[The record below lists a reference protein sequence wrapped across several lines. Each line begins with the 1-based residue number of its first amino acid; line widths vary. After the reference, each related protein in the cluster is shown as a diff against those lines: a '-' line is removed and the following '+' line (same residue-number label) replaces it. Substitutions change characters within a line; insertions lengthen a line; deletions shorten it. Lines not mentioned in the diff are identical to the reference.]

1 MMSMV
6 PDYRCTRECSVW
18 ALALILGAVCAVF
31 PLNAHAQSEGTPPR
45 GQGSLTFLVGVPV
58 GEFADNVDQAGF
70 GANLYAGAM
79 VGTSPFQVGLDVSF
93 LVYGRSQRTVP
104 FSSTVGPAVEVD
116 VVTTNS
122 IVQPHAVL
130 RVQPP
135 TGVFRPYLE
144 GLIGFKYLFTETR
157 VEDDRSN
164 ESIASTNNFS
174 DFAWSGGLGAGVD
187 IRLASSQSE
196 AGRTRRFF
204 INLGVQY
211 LAGQEA
217 EYLAEGELV
226 DSNGDGALSDDELP
240 IRRSRT
246 NLIQPTVGFT
256 ITF

>member
-1 MMSMV
+1 MSIS
-6 PDYRCTRECSVW
+6 PDFRCTRERSAW
-18 ALALILGAVCAVF
+18 GLAVILAAIVAIF
-31 PLNAHAQSEGTPPR
+31 PLNGYAQSEGSSPR
-45 GQGSLTFLVGVPV
+45 GQGSLKFLVGVPV

-70 GANLYAGAM
+70 GANVYAGAM
-79 VGTSPFQVGLDVSF
+79 LGTSPFQVGLDVSF
-93 LVYGRSQRTVP
+93 LVYGRSRRTVP

-122 IVQPHAVL
+122 IIQPHAVF

-135 TGVFRPYLE
+135 TGVFRPYVE
-144 GLIGFKYLFTETR
+144 GLIGFKYLVTQTR

-164 ESIASTNNFS
+164 ESIASTNNFN

-187 IRLASSQSE
+187 IRVASSQTE
-196 AGRTRRFF
+196 AGKTQRYF

-226 DSNGDGALSDDELP
+226 DSNGDGALSNDELP

-246 NLIQPTVGFT
+246 NLVQPTVGFT
-256 ITF
+256 IMF